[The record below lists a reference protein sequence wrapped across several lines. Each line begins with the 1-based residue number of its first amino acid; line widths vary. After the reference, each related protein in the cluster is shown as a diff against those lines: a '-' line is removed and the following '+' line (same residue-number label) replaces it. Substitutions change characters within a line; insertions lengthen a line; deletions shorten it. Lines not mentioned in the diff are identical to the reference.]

1 MVGASLLPA
10 SISMVAWVGG
20 ESPSSAAQS
29 SDHASRR
36 GADTV
41 VGTTREYAAAATCL
55 TKFRPSGSA
64 GKLRVKLP
72 SNSSVERS
80 AAPIIPAGVL
90 GEVGSMLQP

>member
-1 MVGASLLPA
+1 MEGANLLPA
-10 SISMVAWVGG
+10 SISTVAWLGR
-20 ESPSSAAQS
+20 ESPSSSAQS

-64 GKLRVKLP
+64 GKLRVKLS

-80 AAPIIPAGVL
+80 TAPVSPAGVL
-90 GEVGSMLQP
+90 GEVGSMPQP